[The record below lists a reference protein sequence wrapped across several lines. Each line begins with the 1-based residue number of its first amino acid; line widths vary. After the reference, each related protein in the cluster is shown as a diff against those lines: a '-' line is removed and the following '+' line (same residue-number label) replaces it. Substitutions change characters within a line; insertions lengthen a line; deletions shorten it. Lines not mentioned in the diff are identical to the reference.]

1 MYQSRAVIGWLWSAC
16 LKKKTS
22 STSQYKLVAVM
33 EREQCEAE
41 RARLNRQKRKEEF
54 QRLKAFYGYVSKT
67 HPEIVSAFEPKRHAE
82 KCLGGE
88 FPIYIEG

>member
-1 MYQSRAVIGWLWSAC
+1 
-16 LKKKTS
+16 
-22 STSQYKLVAVM
+22 M

-67 HPEIVSAFEPKRHAE
+67 HPEIVSAFGFEEACGKNVE
-82 KCLGGE
+82 TVSN
-88 FPIYIEG
+88 